1 MIGVVDTSAL
11 IRCFIPDG
19 PTAVGLDQA
28 LRQAECGDM
37 VLFAPQLLLVEAGS
51 VILKKQRNGVLSAVE
66 GKEILG
72 LVTQMPIRYTA
83 HDSVLESALSLAVE
97 WSLSYYDAIFIALA
111 LDRGG
116 RLYTCDEQVAD
127 VARKLGVA

>member
-1 MIGVVDTSAL
+1 MIGVVDASAL

-19 PTAVGLDQA
+19 PTAEGLDKA
-28 LRQAECGDM
+28 LRQAESGDM

-51 VILKKQRNGVLSAVE
+51 VILKKQRKGGLSVAE

-72 LVTQMPIRYTA
+72 LVAQMPIRFVE
-83 HDSVLESALSLAVE
+83 HESVLAGAMQLAIE
-97 WSLSYYDAIFIALA
+97 WNLSYCDAMYLALA

-116 RLYTCDEQVAD
+116 RLYTCDEQMSD
-127 VARKLGVA
+127 VARKLGIA